1 MNPEPYPPAKPDP
14 FAKPDPLA
22 KPDPAAMPD
31 PPLMSDPPAMS
42 EGQIQLFSLGA
53 LLTMLLSLLDENIVA
68 SAAWPIARDL
78 DPGGGVGA
86 IPWLVTAYALAAT
99 ASQPLYGKLS
109 DTLGPRRVYLCSVL
123 LFLLGSALC
132 GTASDMGELIAFRAL
147 QGLGGGG
154 LMSLTL
160 IILATVYPPRQGSGG
175 GGMGMGGGL
184 VALGIL
190 AGPLLG
196 GFLTQHLS
204 WRWIFY
210 VNLPLGAVSVAIT
223 LATLRLPRGAT
234 GHRVDVT
241 GAALVTAGAT
251 GALLLAEWGGSRYAW
266 SSAPVLAL
274 GVASAAL
281 LALFCWW
288 ETRVAEPILPMALF
302 RDPVFRIAAPLQF
315 LGGFAVLAAPL
326 FIVAYLQI
334 ARGVPADEAGLRLA
348 PVAAGVMVVMGVSGL
363 VITRLGRYKPV
374 LVVNTGVAALAL
386 ALFSTVDTRT
396 PDLALGLLLVLLGVG
411 LGGVVQV
418 VLQTA
423 QAAAPPGSLGVV
435 TTGTRFFLM
444 LGKACGAAVL
454 GAVLDHRSGEDPGTA
469 HGVHAYVLATDTV
482 FRCAAGV
489 MLAGLV
495 LALLIPDVR
504 LTAAGPR
511 TATPRTSPADAPQP
525 ST

>member
-1 MNPEPYPPAKPDP
+1 MNTGSDRPT
-14 FAKPDPLA
+14 
-22 KPDPAAMPD
+22 
-31 PPLMSDPPAMS
+31 MSASPTMS
-42 EGQIQLFSLGA
+42 EGQIHLFSLGA

-68 SAAWPIARDL
+68 TAAWPIAQDL
-78 DPGGGVGA
+78 DPAGGVGA
-86 IPWLVTAYALAAT
+86 IPWLITAYALAAT

-109 DTLGPRRVYLCSVL
+109 DTLGPRRVYLFSVL
-123 LFLLGSALC
+123 VFLLGSALC
-132 GTASDMGELIAFRAL
+132 GTATHMGELIAYRAL

-196 GFLTQHLS
+196 GFLTEHLS

-223 LATLRLPRGAT
+223 LATLRLPHRAT

-251 GALLLAEWGGSRYAW
+251 GLLLVAEWGGSHYAW
-266 SSAPVLAL
+266 SSAPILAL
-274 GVASAAL
+274 GAGSTAL
-281 LALFCWW
+281 LIVFCWW
-288 ETRVAEPILPMALF
+288 ETRVAEPILPMSLF

-315 LGGFAVLAAPL
+315 IGGFAVLAAPL

-334 ARGVPADEAGLRLA
+334 ARGVEAGDAGLRLA

-363 VITRLGRYKPV
+363 VITRFGRYKPL
-374 LVVNTGVAALAL
+374 LVANTAIAALAL
-386 ALFSTVDTRT
+386 ALFGTVDTHT
-396 PDLALGLLLVLLGVG
+396 SGLTLGLLLVLLGIG

-423 QAAAPPGSLGVV
+423 QAAAPPGSLGVI

-454 GAVLDHRSGEDPGTA
+454 GAVLDHRYSGHPGTA
-469 HGVHAYVLATDTV
+469 PAVHSYVLATDTV

-489 MLAGLV
+489 MLAGLA

-504 LTAAGPR
+504 LSAPGPR
-511 TATPRTSPADAPQP
+511 PATTTPAPTSPADATADAPQP